1 MAFFASSLL
10 YNSTTTIIKRM
21 SRSVSVNVQEINE
34 VRLRLDELFKEV
46 ETTQQVEMVPLSAA
60 EEQDQDQDQN
70 QEDPD
75 DDNDWSTI
83 ASETQEDDD
92 DADEIEVEEEPV
104 VPPQCDCHETIA
116 QPIFALPE
124 GFSLGECPICYD
136 DIKMVN
142 MTVSRCGH
150 IFHAS
155 CIFACL
161 EHRIDCPMCRT
172 QLINEVF
179 ETEEDDE

>member
-21 SRSVSVNVQEINE
+21 IRSVSVIGQEINE

-46 ETTQQVEMVPLSAA
+46 ETRQQVEMVPLSAV
-60 EEQDQDQDQN
+60 EDPDQDQN

-83 ASETQEDDD
+83 ASETQEDD

-116 QPIFALPE
+116 QPICALPE

-136 DIKMVN
+136 DIKMIN

-161 EHRIDCPMCRT
+161 ERRIDCPMCRT
-172 QLINEVF
+172 QLVNEVY
-179 ETEEDDE
+179 EPDEDDE

>member
-1 MAFFASSLL
+1 MAFFARYSLQSFW
-10 YNSTTTIIKRM
+10 NVSTINVSNIERM
-21 SRSVSVNVQEINE
+21 SRSAVVDVQERNE

-46 ETTQQVEMVPLSAA
+46 ESRQQQVEMVALPAGDH
-60 EEQDQDQDQN
+60 QD
-70 QEDPD
+70 EDED
-75 DDNDWSTI
+75 ENDWSTV
-83 ASETQEDDD
+83 ASDDEDT
-92 DADEIEVEEEPV
+92 EEQEEEEVAEPAA
-104 VPPQCDCHETIA
+104 PQCDCHETTA

-172 QLINEVF
+172 QLINEVY
-179 ETEEDDE
+179 ETDEEDE